1 MGVRISPRATASAS
15 QERPV
20 NVYPGARPATNPRIE
35 EPMATTRFDA
45 FQRFGRTLMLPIA
58 VLPIAG
64 LLLRL
69 GQDDLLKI
77 PFMAAAGG
85 AIFANLGLLFAIGIA
100 FGFARDQHGAAG
112 LAGMVG
118 YFVLDAGAKAINPTI
133 NMGVLGGI
141 FSGLI
146 AGALYNRFKD
156 IKLPAWLAFF
166 GGRRFIPI
174 ATGVACLALAFIM
187 GHVWPLVQRGIDA
200 VGHWVIGSGNIGLFI
215 YGVLNRLLLV
225 TGLHHVLNTFIWFV
239 FGNFTGPQGLVHG
252 DLNRFFAGDP
262 TAGSFMAGFFPVMMF
277 GLPAACLAMYHAVR
291 PERRKAVGGL
301 LASMALTAFLTGV
314 TEPIEFSF
322 MFLAPPLF
330 AIHAVLTGVSMIL
343 MDALHVRLGFS
354 FSAGF
359 FDYVINFNKAS
370 RPLLLLPV
378 GAVYFAV
385 YYVTFRF
392 TISAFDL
399 KTPGREDDAPQVKK
413 SVINAQARGR
423 AFLDALGGAENLQS
437 VDACMTRLRLVLE
450 SSTAVDEHQLKAL
463 GARGFVRPSS
473 HTLQVV
479 LGPIADQVAGDI
491 RAVLAQSG
499 QAPRLGQELS
509 PSETPSGNGAGLAP
523 DAVRALVRGLGGREN
538 VRALSTCSSRLLVSV
553 ANPALVV
560 EDVLRAAG
568 VRGIVKLRDSVQVV
582 VGPKAEEIAGQLRAE
597 LGLTAP

>member
-1 MGVRISPRATASAS
+1 MS
-15 QERPV
+15 
-20 NVYPGARPATNPRIE
+20 
-35 EPMATTRFDA
+35 TTHFDA

-174 ATGVACLALAFIM
+174 ITGVACLALAFIM
-187 GHVWPLVQRGIDA
+187 GHVWPMVQRGIDA
-200 VGHWVIGSGNIGLFI
+200 VGHWVIGSGNAGLFL

-262 TAGSFMAGFFPVMMF
+262 AAGSFMAGFFPVMMF
-277 GLPAACLAMYHAVR
+277 GLPAACLAMYRTATV
-291 PERRKAVGGL
+291 ENKVKVGSL
-301 LASMALTAFLTGV
+301 LLSAALVSLVTGI

-322 MFLAPPLF
+322 MFVAPALY
-330 AIHAVLTGVSMIL
+330 AVHAVLTGVSLVVMNL
-343 MDALHVRLGFS
+343 LHVKLGFT
-354 FSAGF
+354 FSAGAI
-359 FDYVINFNKAS
+359 DYVLSYGKSQHGWMA
-370 RPLLLLPV
+370 LPV
-378 GAVYFAV
+378 GAIYFGL
-385 YYVTFRF
+385 YYGIFTLCIRRF
-392 TISAFDL
+392 NF
-399 KTPGREDDAPQVKK
+399 KTLGREPLVIDAETDAEAVLPV
-413 SVINAQARGR
+413 ARNR
-423 AFLDALGGAENLQS
+423 AYGYIQALGGIDNIVELE
-437 VDACMTRLRLVLE
+437 ACATRLRVTVKSSKIVLDP
-450 SSTAVDEHQLKAL
+450 ALKAA
-463 GARGFVRPSS
+463 GAMGVVRPSDDN
-473 HTLQVV
+473 
-479 LGPIADQVAGDI
+479 I
-491 RAVLAQSG
+491 
-499 QAPRLGQELS
+499 
-509 PSETPSGNGAGLAP
+509 
-523 DAVRALVRGLGGREN
+523 
-538 VRALSTCSSRLLVSV
+538 
-553 ANPALVV
+553 
-560 EDVLRAAG
+560 
-568 VRGIVKLRDSVQVV
+568 QVV
-582 VGPKAEEIAGQLRAE
+582 VGPIADAVADEINAEIRATRQAAGDPLA
-597 LGLTAP
+597 TSHS